1 MVAHSALYKNERF
14 ASYTHT
20 HTHTPTH
27 RKNIK
32 KSAEL
37 IQLTTQN
44 RIVMMMGNVPPSAF
58 RKHVL
63 CLPNASIYKPPRT
76 TERSPTLTE
85 TENGFIFI
93 VYFKSGN
100 IKACKR

>member
-1 MVAHSALYKNERF
+1 MAHSALYKNERF
-14 ASYTHT
+14 ASCT
-20 HTHTPTH
+20 HTHTPQLTEKKKH
-27 RKNIK
+27 IK
-32 KSAEL
+32 KSAKL

-63 CLPNASIYKPPRT
+63 CLPNVSIYKPPRT
-76 TERSPTLTE
+76 TERSPTLAE
-85 TENGFIFI
+85 TESGFIFI

>member
-1 MVAHSALYKNERF
+1 MKDLLPAHAH
-14 ASYTHT
+14 THT
-20 HTHTPTH
+20 HTHTH
-27 RKNIK
+27 LSSQKKKNIK
-32 KSAEL
+32 KSAKL

-44 RIVMMMGNVPPSAF
+44 RIIMVMGNAPHSAF

-63 CLPNASIYKPPRT
+63 CLPNISIYKPPRT
-76 TERSPTLTE
+76 TERSPTLAE
-85 TENGFIFI
+85 TESGFIFI